1 MVEVP
6 AAGSSERHEQLVE
19 LSEEA
24 FTMALYV
31 AICLLAAF
39 AALPETGVHAHV
51 IGIIW
56 A

>member
-1 MVEVP
+1 
-6 AAGSSERHEQLVE
+6 
-19 LSEEA
+19 
-24 FTMALYV
+24 MALYV

-56 A
+56 GVTIGLALVSCT